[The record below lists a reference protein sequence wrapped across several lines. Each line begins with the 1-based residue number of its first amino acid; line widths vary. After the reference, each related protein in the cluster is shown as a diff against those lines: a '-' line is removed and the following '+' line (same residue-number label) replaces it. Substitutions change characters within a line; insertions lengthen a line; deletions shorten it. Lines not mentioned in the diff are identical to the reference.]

1 MNVLSLNNN
10 AVAKFSGD
18 EFIIYCSEFREFEE
32 IDNLL
37 TYINKTLKEILI
49 LENKKVY
56 ITTSIGISIYPTDAK
71 EIEKLIVNA
80 DSAMYRVKEKGKNGH
95 LYFNDEMVKLL
106 QERANIE
113 SAIRDS
119 VDKNLFK
126 MVYQPQ
132 VSLYTGKITGLEA
145 LIRMKNYR
153 YTPDVFI
160 PIAEETGSI
169 IPIGRWVIKTVIEQI
184 SEWLKEGVEVK
195 PIAINFSPK
204 QLMDKSLHQ
213 YLNNILDQYDIPAK
227 YVEIEITENILI
239 DNIEETLCFLNK
251 IKNLGIKMALD
262 DFGAGF
268 SSIKYLSTLPI
279 DKVKLD
285 KSMINKFTS
294 EDKDE
299 VIRSIVQLSHCFE
312 LSFLAEGVEDEFTM
326 LKLKACGCDTIQG
339 YYFSKPLEVE
349 EIKNIMNVTF
359 DI

>member
-1 MNVLSLNNN
+1 MNVLSVNNN
-10 AVAKFSGD
+10 SVAKFSGD
-18 EFIIYCSEFREFEE
+18 EFIIYFSEFREFEE

-37 TYINKTLKEILI
+37 THINKTLKEILI

-56 ITTSIGISIYPTDAK
+56 ITTSIGVSIYPTDAK

-80 DSAMYRVKEKGKNGH
+80 DSAMYRVKEKGENGY
-95 LYFNDEMVKLL
+95 LYFNEEMVKLL

-132 VSLYTGKITGLEA
+132 VSLYTGRITGLEA

-204 QLMDKSLHQ
+204 QLMDKSFHQ

-326 LKLKACGCDTIQG
+326 LKLKACGCDTIQE

-349 EIKNIMNVTF
+349 EIKNIMNITF